1 MNKKSICLLGKDF
14 NSKLVGRVVYS
25 PNKTDK
31 TITVYTIDGMYKNPT
46 KVVIGLKKDNPN
58 NIEQRIVNFESQ
70 SGLYLNRKDAQKEL
84 DLISIQSKTQLIL
97 NLNNSITKRNVEINN
112 IQAKINLEQSQIETL
127 ELEVQNLEKHI

>member
-1 MNKKSICLLGKDF
+1 MNKKSFCLLGKDF

-84 DLISIQSKTQLIL
+84 DLIAIQSKTQSIL